1 MSEIKYKATITLE
14 DVYALLVDV
23 HALAASNAESL
34 TMFESK
40 LAELE
45 NKLPG
50 ALDAV
55 MGNPL
60 LKPFLKM
67 VTK

>member
-1 MSEIKYKATITLE
+1 MSNPEITLE

-23 HALAASNAESL
+23 QKIAQSNANSL
-34 TMFESK
+34 AIFEDK

-45 NKLPG
+45 TKLPA
-50 ALDAV
+50 ALDSV

-67 VTK
+67 VAK

>member
-1 MSEIKYKATITLE
+1 MSEIKYQATITLE

-23 HALAASNAESL
+23 HALAASNAKSL
-34 TMFESK
+34 NMFENK
-40 LAELE
+40 LSDLE

-50 ALDAV
+50 AVDQV

-67 VTK
+67 VIK